1 MQESVD
7 KSREEMRGMV
17 EASKEEARRAAEE
30 LARLQRE
37 AQHFEQDGPASDA
50 EDAARR
56 KATEEAITVA
66 RRRARSTLAE
76 TEDAEARLADE
87 AEVAAMTRGQIVAEL
102 PREMRRCNGALRLL
116 CARLKKIERPEAAL
130 LYADVMS
137 SRAKLV
143 HAIGQWADQ

>member
-1 MQESVD
+1 
-7 KSREEMRGMV
+7 MV

-66 RRRARSTLAE
+66 
-76 TEDAEARLADE
+76 
-87 AEVAAMTRGQIVAEL
+87 V
-102 PREMRRCNGALRLL
+102 
-116 CARLKKIERPEAAL
+116 
-130 LYADVMS
+130 
-137 SRAKLV
+137 
-143 HAIGQWADQ
+143 

>member
-1 MQESVD
+1 
-7 KSREEMRGMV
+7 MV

-30 LARLQRE
+30 LARLQHE
-37 AQHFEQDGPASDA
+37 AQAFDDGPASDA
-50 EDAARR
+50 EEAARR
-56 KATEEAITVA
+56 KATEEALSVA
-66 RRRARSTLAE
+66 RRRAKSTLAE

-87 AEVAAMTRGQIVAEL
+87 AEVAAMTQGQILAEL
-102 PREMRRCNGALRLL
+102 PLEMRRCNAALRLL

-143 HAIGQWADQ
+143 HAVGQWADR